1 LTFAVSNNRQTFQ
14 GLVAVVFTNRQGL
27 HRVKMGQYFV
37 TNARLGQRLNSEFWS
52 NAIEPGDELSMT
64 MVLDD
69 IEAEDGFCPFK
80 SCCASTKHVEMRRG
94 GKFW

>member
-1 LTFAVSNNRQTFQ
+1 MNTD
-14 GLVAVVFTNRQGL
+14 
-27 HRVKMGQYFV
+27 QYFV
-37 TNARLGQRLNSEFWS
+37 TNARLGQRLNPAFWT

-80 SCCASTKHVEMRRG
+80 SCAASTKHVEMRRG